1 VHIANMRSSAA
12 APRAVAEVLVRDA
25 VPRGISGTS
34 IGAVAR
40 PATIV
45 EASEVMRDASARG
58 DAMSFCGGATDLDF
72 GYAPERVDLLIATQ
86 RLSRVIDYSPA
97 DLVIE
102 AEAGVTLAALRA
114 VTVPHRQRLALD
126 PPLPERATLGGI
138 VATNAFGPRR
148 ARFGTLRDHIVGITL
163 LRADGTR
170 VRGGG
175 KVVKNVAGFDLPK
188 LAVGSLGTLAM
199 IATVTLRLH
208 PLPECSLAFVLEA
221 CSADDLRALER
232 GSVAMQLE
240 PSAFIATRTT
250 GSWRAL
256 VLFEGFAAGVAEQ
269 GDRFSA
275 LAQSLGHRADQIS
288 PETIERIDAA
298 TRVHGNVR
306 VRFSV
311 PLSFLPH
318 LEREGIAPLCMAL
331 DDAASVTYPSLGIA
345 YVTGLANDPDA
356 AVAALLRARTS
367 AESCGG
373 HAVLSAATDEVA
385 ERVDPYGALP
395 SSLGLMRELKARF
408 DPSRLLN
415 RGRFVGR
422 L

>member
-1 VHIANMRSSAA
+1 MRWNARA
-12 APRAVAEVLVRDA
+12 RQAVADLLVRDA
-25 VPRGISGTS
+25 VPRGIRGTP
-34 IGAVAR
+34 IAAVVR
-40 PATIV
+40 PATV
-45 EASEVMRDASARG
+45 AEASEVMHDACARG
-58 DAMSFCGGATDLDF
+58 DAMSFCGGATELGL
-72 GYAPERVDLLIATQ
+72 GYAPERVDLLVATQ

-126 PPLPERATLGGI
+126 PPLPERATLGGL

-148 ARFGTLRDHIVGITL
+148 MRFGTLRDHIVGITL
-163 LRADGTR
+163 VRADGTR

-199 IATVTLRLH
+199 IATVILRLH
-208 PLPECSLAFVLEA
+208 PLPESSSALVLEA
-221 CSADDLRALER
+221 PSTDVLRALER
-232 GSVAMQLE
+232 GIVSMQLE
-240 PSAFIATRTT
+240 PSAFIAESTAGGR
-250 GSWRAL
+250 RAF
-256 VLFEGFAAGVAEQ
+256 VLFEGFAAGIAEQ
-269 GDRFSA
+269 TERFTE
-275 LAQSLGHRADQIS
+275 LARGLGQRVERIT

-298 TRVHGNVR
+298 TRGR
-306 VRFSV
+306 GDIRARFSV
-311 PLSFLPH
+311 PISFAPH
-318 LEREGIAPLCMAL
+318 LEREGIAPLCAVL
-331 DDAASVTYPSLGIA
+331 EDGASVAYPSLGIA
-345 YVTGLANDPDA
+345 YVTGRATDTN
-356 AVAALLRARTS
+356 AVIAALLGARAS

-373 HAVLSAATDEVA
+373 HVVLDKANAEVA
-385 ERVDPYGALP
+385 ERVDPYGAPP

>member
-1 VHIANMRSSAA
+1 MRSSAA
-12 APRAVAEVLVRDA
+12 AWQAVADLLVRDA
-25 VPRGISGTS
+25 VPRGIRGTP

-58 DAMSFCGGATDLDF
+58 DAMSFCGGATELEF
-72 GYAPERVDLLIATQ
+72 GYAPERVDLLVATQ
-86 RLSRVIDYSPA
+86 RLSRIIDYSPA

-102 AEAGVTLAALRA
+102 AEAGVTVAALHA
-114 VTVPHRQRLALD
+114 VTSPHRQRLALD
-126 PPLPERATLGGI
+126 PPLRERATLGGI

-148 ARFGTLRDHIVGITL
+148 MRFGTLRDHIVGITL
-163 LRADGTR
+163 VRADGRR

-208 PLPECSLAFVLEA
+208 PLPESSIALELRA
-221 CSADDLRALER
+221 CSGDELRALER
-232 GSVAMQLE
+232 GIIAMQLE
-240 PSAFIATRTT
+240 PSAFIAERTAA
-250 GSWRAL
+250 GQRAF
-256 VLFEGFAAGVAEQ
+256 VLFEGFAAGVDEQ
-269 GDRFSA
+269 SERLVA
-275 LAQSLGHRADQIS
+275 LAQGLGKRAERVT
-288 PETIERIDAA
+288 PEMIERIDAS
-298 TRVHGNVR
+298 TRVHGDVR

-311 PLSFLPH
+311 PLSFASH
-318 LEREGIAPLCMAL
+318 LEREGIAPLCNAL
-331 DDAASVTYPSLGIA
+331 DDAASVAYPSLGIA
-345 YVTGLANDPDA
+345 YVTGRANDVDA
-356 AVAALLRARTS
+356 AVAALHSARAS

-373 HAVLSAATDEVA
+373 HAVLAAATVDVG

-415 RGRFVGR
+415 RGRFVSR